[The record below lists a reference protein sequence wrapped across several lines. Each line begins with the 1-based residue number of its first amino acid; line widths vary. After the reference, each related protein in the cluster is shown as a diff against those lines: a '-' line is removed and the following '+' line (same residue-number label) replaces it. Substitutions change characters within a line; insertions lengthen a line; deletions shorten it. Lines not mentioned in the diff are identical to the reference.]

1 MLFSVG
7 DTGGLL
13 GAVLDG
19 AVVVVVVVVVL
30 DGPPPPPP
38 PHAAVRPAIAM
49 IAAPPATAATRR
61 PKRRDFMFQV
71 LTRIPR
77 LDSFGRRQALLILTA
92 TRPTVQKNT
101 QSCRNSSQ
109 PTVFAGSELTATPH
123 AAPPRFQQRVT
134 RVHAAPGVPEPIPA
148 YAVACDPLG
157 RQPLVTRSGRWSAS
171 PGT

>member
-1 MLFSVG
+1 VGLMLFSVG

-77 LDSFGRRQALLILTA
+77 LDSFGRRQALLILTV

-101 QSCRNSSQ
+101 Q
-109 PTVFAGSELTATPH
+109 
-123 AAPPRFQQRVT
+123 
-134 RVHAAPGVPEPIPA
+134 
-148 YAVACDPLG
+148 
-157 RQPLVTRSGRWSAS
+157 
-171 PGT
+171 